1 MYAVADCDV
10 DNVHDVL
17 ERADSEMTEVML
29 GQLAEPNRQELLR
42 DDPTWA
48 RLVEQID
55 KLHIFVV
62 FDGVDF
68 SWTMAVT
75 DSTSDSCRW
84 SRIHGHPMISIDWT
98 VLLTASTGRIMKV
111 RGRRP

>member
-10 DNVHDVL
+10 DNVYDVL

-42 DDPTWA
+42 DDPAWT

-55 KLHIFVV
+55 KFHVFVV

-75 DSTSDSCRW
+75 DSTSDWCHW

-98 VLLTASTGRIMKV
+98 VLLTTSTGRIMKV
-111 RGRRP
+111 RRGRP